1 MTKKKVE
8 TKAAAKKGRPRV
20 EIVEATAE
28 LLIFVNQDD
37 VDGANR
43 ADFENC
49 AFARACKRLFQS
61 TYASFKKCVA
71 YVDLPDE
78 KGVRRLHRF
87 WLDEK
92 SQKAIADYDHGLPFP
107 VNTALRL
114 TPARKAAQLQTAR
127 SRRERIASEM
137 AEAARKGVEYVPP
150 KGVGR
155 KPGRKVMKTRV
166 VDTTMRNGTG
176 MAHFHKYMQSK
187 EKAA

>member
-1 MTKKKVE
+1 M
-8 TKAAAKKGRPRV
+8 
-20 EIVEATAE
+20 EATE
-28 LLIFVNQDD
+28 TLIVIVNADD
-37 VDGANR
+37 IDGANR

-49 AFARACKRLFQS
+49 AFARACKRLYQS

-71 YVDLPDE
+71 YVDLPDD

-92 SQKAIADYDHGLPFP
+92 SQKAISDYDHGLPFP
-107 VNTALRL
+107 ANTMLKL

-127 SRRERIASEM
+127 SRRERIASEK
-137 AEAARKGVEYVPP
+137 AEAARKGVPYVPVQ
-150 KGVGR
+150 GVGR

-176 MAHFHKYMQSK
+176 MAHFAKYM
-187 EKAA
+187 KASGKQQQVHGTP